1 MQPETQAKINSVVT
15 RARRGELAAAADEAE
30 MLLNAAGKGTHNAAS
45 ISQALQRQ
53 LLPHGLADEV
63 KRRAGITF
71 FPSPTAKLPAGLTE
85 KLDQEKAAV
94 ATFFRRLIAVAEVV
108 VEPVHAAVVGLRDS
122 LITVCAVMEDRNEAV
137 RACEQA
143 LAIAESHLDAGQ
155 ESAIRYRQ
163 WLSRLYREAGQLDK
177 AEAVYDSLTVCQ
189 HLQPL
194 LNALRAS
201 GTETRD
207 VRSHGSRKRFIVD
220 APLDCEE
227 LKQSLGLPDCVQA
240 RVEDFAAPQWEEG
253 YLLNG
258 LVCEE
263 DDHGV
268 FGAGRVSGN

>member
-1 MQPETQAKINSVVT
+1 MQPETQAKVNSVVT

-30 MLLNAAGKGTHNAAS
+30 MLLNAAGKGTHHAAS
-45 ISQALQRQ
+45 MSEALQRQ
-53 LLPHGLADEV
+53 LLPHVLADEV
-63 KRRAGITF
+63 KRRVGITF
-71 FPSPTAKLPAGLTE
+71 FPSPTAKLPADLME

-143 LAIAESHLDAGQ
+143 LAVAESHPDPGQ
-155 ESAIRYRQ
+155 ESAIRYRR
-163 WLSRLYREAGQLDK
+163 WLSGLYREARQFDK
-177 AEAVYDSLTVCQ
+177 AQTIYDSLTVCQ

-194 LNALRAS
+194 LNALRTS
-201 GTETRD
+201 GIRIQD
-207 VRSHGSRKRFIVD
+207 VHSHGCRRRLIVD
-220 APLDCEE
+220 ARLDCEDM
-227 LKQSLGLPDCVQA
+227 KQSLGLPDCVQA
-240 RVEDFAAPQWEEG
+240 RVEDFSAPQWGEE

-268 FGAGRVSGN
+268 FGTGRASGN